1 MKLRGLIV
9 LGLVLAFGAVK
20 AADDADKD
28 KEKLQGAWQPIAAI
42 ERGEEQSKE
51 KLKNRKITF
60 KGDKITVKHD
70 EEVHDV
76 TFKLDASKKPK
87 EIDVTGKDK
96 EGKEQQMKGIYELKG
111 DTLKV
116 CLAME
121 GGDRPS
127 KFESPDGSKLI
138 FVTLE
143 RIKE

>member
-20 AADDADKD
+20 AADDSDKD

-42 ERGEEQSKE
+42 EKGKELSKE
-51 KLKNRKITF
+51 QLKERKITF
-60 KGDKITVKHD
+60 KGDKITVKHGD
-70 EEVHDV
+70 EVHDV

-96 EGKEQQMKGIYELKG
+96 DDKEQLLKGIYELKG

-116 CLAME
+116 CLEMK
-121 GGDRPS
+121 GGDRPN
-127 KFESPDGSKLI
+127 KFESSEGSEI
-138 FVTLE
+138 NFVTLE

>member
-1 MKLRGLIV
+1 MKLRGLNV

-28 KEKLQGAWQPIAAI
+28 KEKLQGAWQPISAI
-42 ERGEEQSKE
+42 EKGKEQSKE
-51 KLKNRKITF
+51 ELKNRKITF
-60 KGDKITVKHD
+60 KGDKVTVKHGD
-70 EEVHDV
+70 KVHDV

-87 EIDVTGKDK
+87 EIDVTGKDDD
-96 EGKEQQMKGIYELKG
+96 GKEQQMKGIYELKG

-116 CLAME
+116 CFATE
-121 GGDRPS
+121 GGERPS
-127 KFESPDGSKLI
+127 KFESPENSNII